1 MRNED
6 KRFLTIKQWKEDDRP
21 REKMLGKG
29 KASLSDAELIAI
41 IIGTGNREES
51 AVALSK
57 RILSQFDHNLNALA
71 TMSIDDLMTF
81 RGIGKSKAVSILTAM
96 ELGKRRSMELAR
108 EKKKVNSSAT
118 AFEIMQPFIGDLLHE
133 EFWILFLNNANNL
146 LDKSQLSKGGI
157 HATLVDV
164 RLIFKKAISTGA
176 TSIILCHNH
185 PSGNLIP
192 SHSDIQLTKKI
203 IKGGE
208 LLDIKV
214 LDHIIVSQHAYFS
227 FADENRM

>member
-1 MRNED
+1 MRNEN
-6 KRFLTIKQWKEDDRP
+6 KGFLTIKQWKEDDRP
-21 REKMLGKG
+21 REKMMEKG
-29 KASLSDAELIAI
+29 GASLSDAELIAI
-41 IIGTGNREES
+41 IIGTGSKEES

-57 RILSQFDHNLNALA
+57 RILSHFGHNLNTLA
-71 TMSIDDLMTF
+71 TMTIDDLMLF

-133 EFWILFLNNANNL
+133 EFWILFLNNANKL

-185 PSGNLIP
+185 PSGNLTP

-203 IKGGE
+203 MKGGE

-214 LDHIIVSQHAYFS
+214 LDHIIVSQHGYFS

>member
-6 KRFLTIKQWKEDDRP
+6 KKLLTIKQWKEDDRP
-21 REKMLGKG
+21 REKMMEKG

-41 IIGTGNREES
+41 IIGTGTTEES

-57 RILSQFDHNLNALA
+57 RILSRSDHNLNALA
-71 TMSIDDLMTF
+71 CMSVDDLMTF

-96 ELGKRRSMELAR
+96 ELGKRRSMEHAR
-108 EKKKVNSSAT
+108 EKKNVNSSVT

-133 EFWILFLNNANNL
+133 EFWILFLNNANRL
-146 LDKSQLSKGGI
+146 LGKSQLSKGGI

-185 PSGNLIP
+185 PSGNLTP

-214 LDHIIVSQHAYFS
+214 LDHIIVSQHGYFS

>member
-21 REKMLGKG
+21 REKMLAKG

-41 IIGTGNREES
+41 IIGTGNKEES

-71 TMSIDDLMTF
+71 TMTIDDLMIF
-81 RGIGKSKAVSILTAM
+81 RGIGRSKAVSILTAM

-108 EKKKVNSSAT
+108 EKKKVKSSVT
-118 AFEIMQPFIGDLLHE
+118 AFELIRPFIGDLLHE
-133 EFWILFLNNANNL
+133 EFWILFLNNANKL

-164 RLIFKKAISTGA
+164 RLCLLY
-176 TSIILCHNH
+176 TS
-185 PSGNLIP
+185 
-192 SHSDIQLTKKI
+192 D
-203 IKGGE
+203 
-208 LLDIKV
+208 
-214 LDHIIVSQHAYFS
+214 A
-227 FADENRM
+227 ADECCGV

>member
-1 MRNED
+1 MPNED
-6 KRFLTIKQWKEDDRP
+6 KKFLTIKQWKEDDRP
-21 REKMLGKG
+21 REKMLDKG

-57 RILSQFDHNLNALA
+57 RILLRFDHNLNALA
-71 TMSIDDLMTF
+71 TMTIDDLMAF
-81 RGIGKSKAVSILTAM
+81 KGIGKSKAVSIMSAM
-96 ELGKRRSMELAR
+96 ELGKRRSMEHAK
-108 EKKKVNSSAT
+108 EKKKVNSSVA

-164 RLIFKKAISTGA
+164 RLIFKKAISKGA

-185 PSGNLIP
+185 PSGSLTP
-192 SHSDIQLTKKI
+192 SHSDLQLTKKI
-203 IKGGE
+203 IRGGE

-214 LDHIIVSQHAYFS
+214 LDHIIVSQHGYFS

>member
-1 MRNED
+1 MPNED
-6 KRFLTIKQWKEDDRP
+6 KKFLTIKQWKEDDRP
-21 REKMLGKG
+21 REKMLDKG

-57 RILSQFDHNLNALA
+57 RILLRFDHNLNALA
-71 TMSIDDLMTF
+71 TMTIDDLMAF
-81 RGIGKSKAVSILTAM
+81 KGIGKSKAVSIMSAM
-96 ELGKRRSMELAR
+96 ELGKRRSMEHAK
-108 EKKKVNSSAT
+108 EKKTVNSSVA

-164 RLIFKKAISTGA
+164 RLIFKKAISKGA

-185 PSGNLIP
+185 PSGSLTP
-192 SHSDIQLTKKI
+192 SHSDLQLTKKI

-214 LDHIIVSQHAYFS
+214 LDHIIVSQHGYFS

>member
-1 MRNED
+1 MPNED
-6 KRFLTIKQWKEDDRP
+6 KKFLTIKQWKEDDRP
-21 REKMLGKG
+21 REKMLDKG

-57 RILSQFDHNLNALA
+57 RILLRFDHNLNALA
-71 TMSIDDLMTF
+71 TMTIDDLMAF
-81 RGIGKSKAVSILTAM
+81 KGIGKSKAVSIMSAM
-96 ELGKRRSMELAR
+96 ELGKRRSLEHAK
-108 EKKKVNSSAT
+108 EKKKVNSSVA

-164 RLIFKKAISTGA
+164 RLIFKKAISKGA

-185 PSGNLIP
+185 PSGSLTP
-192 SHSDIQLTKKI
+192 SHSDLQLTKKI

-214 LDHIIVSQHAYFS
+214 LDHIIVSQHGYFS

>member
-1 MRNED
+1 MPNED
-6 KRFLTIKQWKEDDRP
+6 KKFLTIKQWKEDDRP
-21 REKMLGKG
+21 REKMLDKG

-57 RILSQFDHNLNALA
+57 RILLRFDHNLNALA
-71 TMSIDDLMTF
+71 TMTIDDLMAF
-81 RGIGKSKAVSILTAM
+81 KGIGKSKAVSIMSAM
-96 ELGKRRSMELAR
+96 ELGKRRSMEHAK
-108 EKKKVNSSAT
+108 EKKKVNSSVA

-146 LDKSQLSKGGI
+146 LDKNQLSKGGI

-164 RLIFKKAISTGA
+164 RLIFKKAISKGA

-185 PSGNLIP
+185 PSGSLTP
-192 SHSDIQLTKKI
+192 SHSDLQLTKKI
-203 IKGGE
+203 IRGGE

-214 LDHIIVSQHAYFS
+214 LDHIIVSQHGYFS

>member
-81 RGIGKSKAVSILTAM
+81 KGIGKSKAVSILTAM

>member
-6 KRFLTIKQWKEDDRP
+6 KKVLTIKQWKEDDRP
-21 REKMLGKG
+21 REKMMEKG

-41 IIGTGNREES
+41 IIGTGTTEES

-57 RILSQFDHNLNALA
+57 RILSRSDHNLNALA
-71 TMSIDDLMTF
+71 SMSVDDLMTF

-96 ELGKRRSMELAR
+96 ELGKRRSMEHAR
-108 EKKKVNSSAT
+108 EKKNVNSSVT

-133 EFWILFLNNANNL
+133 EFWILFLNNANRL
-146 LDKSQLSKGGI
+146 LGKSQLSKGGI

-185 PSGNLIP
+185 PSGNLTP

-214 LDHIIVSQHAYFS
+214 LDHIIVSQHGYFS

>member
-1 MRNED
+1 MPNED
-6 KRFLTIKQWKEDDRP
+6 KKFLTIKQWKEDDRP
-21 REKMLGKG
+21 REKMLDKG

-57 RILSQFDHNLNALA
+57 RILLRFDHNLNALA
-71 TMSIDDLMTF
+71 TMTIDDLMAF
-81 RGIGKSKAVSILTAM
+81 KGIGKSKAVSIMSAM
-96 ELGKRRSMELAR
+96 ELGKRRSMEHAK
-108 EKKKVNSSAT
+108 EKKKVNSSVA

-164 RLIFKKAISTGA
+164 RLIFKKAISKGA

-185 PSGNLIP
+185 PSGSLTP
-192 SHSDIQLTKKI
+192 SHSDLQLTKKI

-214 LDHIIVSQHAYFS
+214 LDHIIVSQHGYFS